1 MTNNTIDD
9 LSIAIIRRASI
20 DYVIAGVALARTKPK
35 SRDYKK
41 ADRMMDDCYRFFMS
55 EWFMFLN
62 PTTSLDG
69 EKFIN
74 KLNKKI
80 DYCLKHIGE
89 DEDWRTVYTL
99 LKVESKNEP

>member
-9 LSIAIIRRASI
+9 LSIAIIKRAAI
-20 DYVIAGVALARTKPK
+20 DYVISGVALARTKPK
-35 SRDYKK
+35 SREYKK

-55 EWFMFLN
+55 DWFTFLN
-62 PTTSLDG
+62 PTHSLDG

-74 KLNKKI
+74 KLDKQI
-80 DYCLKHIGE
+80 DYCLKHIKDG
-89 DEDWRTVYTL
+89 DDWRDVYKL